1 MIINMNELMG
11 APNEK
16 QHQFLLDHHRHV
28 AYGGARGGGKS
39 WAIRYKAILLA
50 LRYDGIKILIVRK
63 TYQELINN
71 HINPLR
77 GVLHGIAVYNKTE
90 KQFTFPRRKAST
102 PSTIK
107 FGYCASDSDL
117 DQYQGAEYDV
127 IFLDEAT
134 QLKEEWITKIN
145 AAVRG
150 TNDFPKRTYYTC
162 NPGGV
167 SHGYIKRLFIDREFR
182 EGEEPD
188 NYSFT
193 QALVTD
199 NTALMALQPEYKRDL
214 EILPEKLKRAWLYGD
229 WDIFDGMF
237 FEDFVVNPS
246 AQKCRE
252 HGITTEEAKEQGRWC
267 HVIKPFNLNSG
278 ERRGW
283 RILRSYD
290 FGYAK
295 PFSCAWWAVDYDG
308 TLYRI
313 MELYGCT
320 KEPNEG
326 VKWTP
331 DEQARQISE
340 IEHSHPWLKGRKID
354 GVADPAIWDA
364 SRGESIAETMSSYGV
379 YFTPGDN
386 DRIPGWMQVHYRLQ
400 FDDNG
405 YARMY
410 IFDTCK
416 GFIRTIPTLMYSD
429 TRPEDLDTSL
439 EDHIADETRYL
450 CMSRPIKPMREP
462 ERKIYLSDPLD
473 QIKPRRRQ

>member
-1 MIINMNELMG
+1 MVISMKQCMG
-11 APNEK
+11 EPNEK
-16 QHQFLLDHHRHV
+16 QKLFLLDTHRHSG
-28 AYGGARGGGKS
+28 YGGARGGGKS
-39 WAIRYKAILLA
+39 WAIRYKATGLC
-50 LRYDGIKILIVRK
+50 LRYDGIKVLIVRK
-63 TYQELINN
+63 TYPELINN
-71 HINPLR
+71 HINPLM
-77 GVLHGIAVYNKTE
+77 GALHGVARYNKQE
-90 KQFTFPRRKAST
+90 KQFTFPRRQASS
-102 PSTIK
+102 PSSIK
-107 FGYCASDSDL
+107 FGYCATDSDL

-134 QLKEEWITKIN
+134 QLKEDWIVKIN

-167 SHGYIKRLFIDREFR
+167 SHGYIKRLFVDKEYKD
-182 EGEEPD
+182 GEHPED
-188 NYSFT
+188 YHFV

-199 NTALMALQPEYKRDL
+199 NTALMEMQPEYKQGL
-214 EILPEKLKRAWLYGD
+214 EALPEKLKRAWLYGD

-237 FEDFVVNPS
+237 FEDFVINPS
-246 AQKCRE
+246 AERCAE
-252 HGITTEEAKEQGRWC
+252 SGISQEEAKEQGRWC
-267 HVIKPFNLNSG
+267 HVIKPFDLNSG
-278 ERRGW
+278 ERRSW
-283 RILRSYD
+283 RIMRSYD

-295 PFSCAWWAVDYDG
+295 PFSCAWWAIDYDG

-320 KEPNEG
+320 GEPNEG

-340 IEHSHPWLKGRKID
+340 IERTHPWLQGRKID

-364 SRGESIAETMSSYGV
+364 SRGESIAETMSRYGV

-400 FDDNG
+400 FDENG

-416 GFIRTIPTLMYSD
+416 GFIRTIPTLMYSQV
-429 TRPEDLDTSL
+429 RPEDLDTSL

-450 CMSRPIKPMREP
+450 CMSRPIKPMRPP
-462 ERKIYLSDPLD
+462 ERKIQLSDPLD
-473 QIKPRRRQ
+473 QLKPRRRL